1 MDNYVKDFDKWN
13 NEKKAVD
20 KKDVNRN
27 LFFYPR
33 EIWWC
38 SAGLN
43 IGVEADGKNE
53 NFERPI
59 LIIKKFNADMIWVL
73 PLTTKEK
80 QSKYHFKLEHEDIK
94 SWVIL
99 SQIKAISTKRL
110 LRKVGSISDLDFK
123 EVISKVQDLLTIESP
138 LAGAFS
144 EAEAT
149 NTESI
154 KNLATKV
161 NSPKKVPKKL

>member
-1 MDNYVKDFDKWN
+1 MEKDFDSWN
-13 NEKKAVD
+13 TEKKSVD
-20 KKDVNRN
+20 KKSINRE

-43 IGVEADGKNE
+43 IGVESNGKNE
-53 NFERPI
+53 NFERPV

-80 QSKYHFKLEHEDIK
+80 QDKYHFKLEYENLK

-99 SQIKAISTKRL
+99 SQIKTISTKRL
-110 LRKVGSISDLDFK
+110 LRKVGSIPEVHFK
-123 EVISKVQDLLTIESP
+123 EVINRV
-138 LAGAFS
+138 
-144 EAEAT
+144 
-149 NTESI
+149 
-154 KNLATKV
+154 KNILV
-161 NSPKKVPKKL
+161 

>member
-1 MDNYVKDFDKWN
+1 MEKDFDAWN
-13 NEKKAVD
+13 KEKKTTD
-20 KKDVNRN
+20 KKVINRD
-27 LFFYPR
+27 LFFYAR

-43 IGVEADGKNE
+43 IGVEANGKNE
-53 NFERPI
+53 NFERPM
-59 LIIKKFNADMIWVL
+59 LIIKKFNSDMVWVL

-80 QSKYHFKLEHEDIK
+80 QNKYHHKLEHEVIK

-99 SQIKAISTKRL
+99 SQIKTISTKRL
-110 LRKVGSISDLDFK
+110 LRKIGSISDLDFRI
-123 EVISKVQDLLTIESP
+123 VISKIQDLLKIESS

-149 NTESI
+149 NTTSI
-154 KNLATKV
+154 DKTK
-161 NSPKKVPKKL
+161 K

>member
-1 MDNYVKDFDKWN
+1 MKKDFDKWN
-13 NEKKAVD
+13 KEKKLVD
-20 KKDVNRN
+20 KKSINRD

-53 NFERPI
+53 NFERPV
-59 LIIKKFNADMIWVL
+59 LIIKKFNAEMIWVL
-73 PLTTKEK
+73 PLTTREK
-80 QSKYHFKLEHEDIK
+80 QNKYHYKLEHENIK

-99 SQIKAISTKRL
+99 SQIKTISTKRL
-110 LRKVGSISDLDFK
+110 LRKIGSISVSDFG
-123 EVISKVQDLLTIESP
+123 EVSSRVQSLLKIENP

-149 NTESI
+149 NI
-154 KNLATKV
+154 DNIDKRK
-161 NSPKKVPKKL
+161 

>member
-1 MDNYVKDFDKWN
+1 MEKDFDKWN
-13 NEKKAVD
+13 IEKKAVD
-20 KKDVNRN
+20 GKGVNKN
-27 LFFYPR
+27 LFFYAR

-43 IGVEADGKNE
+43 IGVEANGKNE
-53 NFERPI
+53 NFERPM
-59 LIIKKFNADMIWVL
+59 LIIKKFNADMLWVL

-80 QSKYHFKLEHEDIK
+80 QDKYHYKLDYETIK

-99 SQIKAISTKRL
+99 SQMKTVSTKRL
-110 LRKVGSISDLDFK
+110 LRKIGSITELDFR
-123 EVISKVQDLLTIESP
+123 EVVEALQSILKIENP

-149 NTESI
+149 NTPIIDDNQNEV
-154 KNLATKV
+154 K
-161 NSPKKVPKKL
+161 

>member
-1 MDNYVKDFDKWN
+1 MEKDFDKWN
-13 NEKKAVD
+13 KEKKVVD
-20 KKDVNRN
+20 KKATNRD

-38 SAGLN
+38 STGLN

-53 NFERPI
+53 NFERPV

-80 QSKYHFKLEHEDIK
+80 QNKYYYKLKHEDIK

-99 SQIKAISTKRL
+99 SQIKTISTKRL
-110 LRKVGSISDLDFK
+110 LRKTGSISESDF
-123 EVISKVQDLLTIESP
+123 EGVVSRVQFLLKIESP
-138 LAGAFS
+138 LAGTFS

-149 NTESI
+149 NENSI
-154 KNLATKV
+154 GEYKNKS
-161 NSPKKVPKKL
+161 NE

>member
-1 MDNYVKDFDKWN
+1 MKKDFDKWN
-13 NEKKAVD
+13 KEKKLVD
-20 KKDVNRN
+20 KKSINRD

-53 NFERPI
+53 NFERPV
-59 LIIKKFNADMIWVL
+59 LIIKKFNAEMIWVL
-73 PLTTKEK
+73 PLTTREK
-80 QSKYHFKLEHEDIK
+80 QNKYHYKLEHENIK

-99 SQIKAISTKRL
+99 SQIKTISTKRL
-110 LRKVGSISDLDFK
+110 LRKIGSISVSDFG
-123 EVISKVQDLLTIESP
+123 EVSSRVQSLLKIENP

-149 NTESI
+149 NI
-154 KNLATKV
+154 DNIDKCK
-161 NSPKKVPKKL
+161 

>member
-1 MDNYVKDFDKWN
+1 MEKDFDKWN
-13 NEKKAVD
+13 IEKKVVD
-20 KKDVNRN
+20 QKIINRD

-80 QSKYHFKLEHEDIK
+80 QNKYHYKLNHEAIK

-110 LRKVGSISDLDFK
+110 LRKVGTISEIDFE
-123 EVISKVQDLLTIESP
+123 EVISRLQSTLRS
-138 LAGAFS
+138 
-144 EAEAT
+144 
-149 NTESI
+149 
-154 KNLATKV
+154 
-161 NSPKKVPKKL
+161 